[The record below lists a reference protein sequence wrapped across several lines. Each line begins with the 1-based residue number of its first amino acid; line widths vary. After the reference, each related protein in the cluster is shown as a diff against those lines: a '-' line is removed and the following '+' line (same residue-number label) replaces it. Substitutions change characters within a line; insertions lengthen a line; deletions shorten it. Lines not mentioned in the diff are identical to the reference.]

1 MPALLSFDLTRPDSP
16 HIYVKR
22 FNKEQEEEEE
32 STCTANG
39 VPAKEQQQQPQQHSE
54 DIDEDSSSSLS
65 LTSSYDKKFVTFST
79 EAEEIEYVHYKDLT
93 DEEIDTAWWSIPE
106 TNDIKRGL
114 QALVKQ
120 IDRQRLEHD
129 TDDVCLRGMEY
140 RTKLGKERRNFH
152 IKGVL
157 NAVLDEQD
165 HQDKINIYDDISMAH
180 LSRMFSRQSVAEA
193 HQRALRDALDVL
205 DDLEN

>member
-1 MPALLSFDLTRPDSP
+1 MPALLSFNLTRTESP
-16 HIYVKR
+16 HIHVKR
-22 FNKEQEEEEE
+22 FNKQQQEEEG

-39 VPAKEQQQQPQQHSE
+39 VPPKEQQQQQVY
-54 DIDEDSSSSLS
+54 DDSSSTSTLS
-65 LTSSYDKKFVTFST
+65 SCDKKCVTFST
-79 EAEEIEYVHYKDLT
+79 EAEEIEYVHFKNLT
-93 DEEIDTAWWSIPE
+93 EEEIDAAWWSIPE

-114 QALVKQ
+114 QALVKR
-120 IDRQRLEHD
+120 IDGQRLEHD

-152 IKGVL
+152 IMGVL

-165 HQDKINIYDDISMAH
+165 HQDKICIYDDIAMAH

-193 HQRALRDALDVL
+193 HQRALQDALDVL
-205 DDLEN
+205 NDMEN